1 MPLNEKLLDDLKDA
15 MKKKDPLRLSCLRM
29 LKTALKNKQVEKMA
43 PLDETE
49 FQAVVS
55 SMVRKCK
62 EAFEEFTKAGRP
74 DLAEKE
80 AAEVEILREYL
91 PAQLTQEQVE
101 KTVAQIIAELG
112 AAGPGDL
119 GKVMKAAM
127 ARMAGRAQG
136 NDVSAAAKKLLS

>member
-1 MPLNEKLLDDLKDA
+1 MPLNEKLLDDLKEA
-15 MKKKDPLRLSCLRM
+15 MKTKDPQRLSCLRM